1 VRRPRGTQ
9 QLRHRPRLKPMLKRQ
24 SAMQT
29 RLRLKPMRTPAVV
42 RRLKQHELRL
52 SNSKQPYEHSSSK
65 L

>member
-1 VRRPRGTQ
+1 
-9 QLRHRPRLKPMLKRQ
+9 MLKRQ